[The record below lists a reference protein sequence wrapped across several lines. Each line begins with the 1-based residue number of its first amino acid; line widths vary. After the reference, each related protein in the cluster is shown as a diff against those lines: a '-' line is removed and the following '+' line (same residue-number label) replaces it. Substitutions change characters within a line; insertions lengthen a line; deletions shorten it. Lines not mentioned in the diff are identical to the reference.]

1 MLNVTCIVIMLSVI
15 ETKWKIVVINKAF
28 RIKVGHQGRVKSL
41 DKRLNCFKVFANN
54 HMVITFD
61 TITNDIFNTFKGQ

>member
-1 MLNVTCIVIMLSVI
+1 MLNVTCIVIMLSVS
-15 ETKWKIVVINKAF
+15 ETKWKIVVINKTF
-28 RIKVGHQGRVKSL
+28 KIKVGHHGRVKSL